1 VDSPLEGDGFEL
13 PVRGRGQSGCRPF
26 WVGCADRVRVRA
38 RRFWDSAVSATR
50 LGDLSRRR
58 RGGPPHRS
66 IDEGSVFRVE
76 HRVAGAMA
84 PDRRDRPQFGLSP
97 STSLSSSTSSA
108 TGCHPRPA
116 TRRRSTAAVTRI
128 SRRPTMSG
136 CSSSC
141 WRRCSASSGSR
152 WFTASR
158 WGRRRRSIGRHCSPT
173 GSSRIAP
180 ICGSA
185 KTSAHN
191 FVFFEGVKA
200 ALTADPVWQDGWF
213 ATPPTRGFQAMG
225 RVYAAGG

>member
-1 VDSPLEGDGFEL
+1 MDSPLEGDGFEL

-84 PDRRDRPQFGLSP
+84 PDRRDRPQFGLLP

-128 SRRPTMSG
+128 SRRPTMLVLDVRG
-136 CSSSC
+136 PDE
-141 WRRCSASSGSR
+141 
-152 WFTASR
+152 FTGPLGHIR
-158 WGRRRRSIGRHCSPT
+158 E
-173 GSSRIAP
+173 
-180 ICGSA
+180 A
-185 KTSAHN
+185 KNVPLNELPAHLHDLVRN
-191 FVFFEGVKA
+191 
-200 ALTADPVWQDGWF
+200 DRPVVVVCKTD
-213 ATPPTRGFQAMG
+213 R
-225 RVYAAGG
+225 